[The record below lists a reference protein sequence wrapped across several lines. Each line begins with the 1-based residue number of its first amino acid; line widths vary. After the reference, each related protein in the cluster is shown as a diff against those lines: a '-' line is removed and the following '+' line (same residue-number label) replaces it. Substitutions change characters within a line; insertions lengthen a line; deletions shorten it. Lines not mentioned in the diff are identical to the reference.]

1 MASNTFDI
9 SSYCEQM
16 EGFLGGQEGPAA
28 LFWKAFS
35 FAVDAHK
42 HQKRK
47 SGEVYVSH
55 PCHVALILVEELGVS
70 DPATLAAAMLHDTIE
85 DVEEITPHLI
95 GEMFGKHVAA
105 IVDGC
110 TKIGDFSGDR
120 QSFYKVIHRKIFSQ
134 AASRV
139 EVILVK
145 LADRL
150 HNMRTMA
157 AMPKHKRQKVAD
169 ETLAVYAPL
178 AEVMGLYGLKR
189 ELYGLALMNKFP
201 RQSLK
206 VASAIRKLE
215 EQDLVGEI
223 RQMLQKAFDD
233 VWITAKIRVRAKGLG
248 AYYDTQL
255 KVLSRSI
262 EDPLDIIAIVD
273 DVQSCY
279 RVLGVINNLF
289 PPIPRTI
296 RDFIAN
302 PKPTG
307 YQSLHAKANIKGQN
321 FLFKI
326 RTQEMM
332 DSAKNGI
339 IQQWL
344 TFKTVPS
351 AFASEIREMLGILG
365 SDDGLSYREMIA
377 ASGATDMYTY
387 TPQGDLISLP
397 AKSIVLDFAFK
408 VHTEIGLHCAAAK
421 VGQEKVGMDRQLKD
435 GDRVAILTRERPV
448 RFDPE
453 IQKLCRSPRARS
465 ELSRLFRMRRHNLA
479 RRVGKSLVRQEL
491 RQYGVAYEI
500 VEQEEFKNVVAL
512 FGKEDTED
520 LYLAVGQGEIRLKEL
535 LNAIKKN
542 LFADKPPLWPKPEFL
557 NRIHLDTLDQACV
570 KLSRCCHPIPSDK
583 DLVALLSERGLSV
596 HRRKCRRL
604 KELKIQREDV
614 VEVSW
619 NLKNTRVEK
628 PQDFFINEKYSR
640 NRVFML
646 LSVAPV
652 DMKVVDVIALS
663 NIPSNTTAWDVSFE
677 VENLQGLKNILQH
690 FRKSK
695 LEFEFI
701 LEQ

>member
-1 MASNTFDI
+1 MTSNTFDI
-9 SSYCEQM
+9 SAYCKRM
-16 EGFLGGQEGPAA
+16 EGLIGGQEGPAA

-35 FAVDAHK
+35 FAVDAHQD
-42 HQKRK
+42 QKRK

-55 PCHVALILVEELGVS
+55 PCHVVLILVEELGVT
-70 DPATLAAAMLHDTIE
+70 DPAMLAAAILHDTVE
-85 DVEEITPHLI
+85 DVKEVTPSLI

-110 TKIGDFSGDR
+110 TKIDDFSGDR
-120 QSFYKVIHRKIFSQ
+120 QSLYKVIHRKIFTK

-139 EVILVK
+139 EVMLVK

-169 ETLAVYAPL
+169 ETLDVYAPL

-206 VASAIRKLE
+206 VAASIRQLE
-215 EQDLVGEI
+215 EQDLVVGI
-223 RQMLQKAFDD
+223 RQQLQEAFED
-233 VWITAKIRVRAKGLG
+233 VWITARIRIRAKGLG
-248 AYYDTQL
+248 AYYDTVL
-255 KVLSRSI
+255 KVLSKNI
-262 EDPLDIIAIVD
+262 EDPLDIIVIVD

-344 TFKTVPS
+344 TLRTIPS
-351 AFASEIREMLGILG
+351 VFANEIKEMLGILG
-365 SDDGLSYREMIA
+365 SDDELSYREMIA
-377 ASGATDMYTY
+377 ASGARDIYTY
-387 TPQGDLISLP
+387 TPRGDLISLP

-408 VHTEIGLHCAAAK
+408 VHTEIGLHCIAAT
-421 VGQEKVGMDRQLKD
+421 VGQEKVGMDHVLKD
-435 GDRVAILTRERPV
+435 GDRVVIITQERPV

-453 IQKLCRSPRARS
+453 IQKSCRSPRARS

-479 RRVGKSLVRQEL
+479 RRVGQSLIRQEL
-491 RQYGVAYEI
+491 RQYGVSFSI
-500 VEQEEFKNVVAL
+500 VDQKEFMNVVTF
-512 FGKEDTED
+512 FGREDIDD
-520 LYLAVGQGEIRLKEL
+520 LYLAVGQGEIRLKEFL
-535 LNAIKKN
+535 GAIKKF
-542 LFADKPPLWPKPEFL
+542 LFANKPPLWPKPEFL
-557 NRIHLDTLDQACV
+557 NRIYLDTLDQACI

-583 DLVALLSERGLSV
+583 GLLALLSDRGLSV
-596 HRRKCRRL
+596 HHQDCNRL
-604 KELKIQREDV
+604 KQLKIQREDV
-614 VEVSW
+614 VEVRW
-619 NLKNTRVEK
+619 NLKNTSIEK
-628 PQDFFINEKYSR
+628 LQDVFINEKYSR

-646 LSVAPV
+646 LSVAPE
-652 DMKVVDVIALS
+652 DMKVVDVVALS
-663 NIPSNTTAWDVSFE
+663 SVPSNITAWDISFD

-695 LEFEFI
+695 LDFEFV